1 MARQPALKVLH
12 ADAWMIAV
20 HKPSGIPSVPAR
32 NPLDPLSV
40 VEQLSESMGPLEA
53 VHRLDRDTSGVLLLA
68 RHREARV
75 QLGRCFENGGAAKRY
90 LAICRG
96 RPTRAAGD
104 LHLPLAP
111 DLASPPRHRVDPV
124 HGRRS
129 HTRWRL
135 LAVEQVGGE
144 HRSLLELEPQTG
156 RSHQLRVHL
165 AWMGLP
171 ILGDRLYDRRLP
183 ACPPRL
189 ALHAAW
195 IEIPHPADGQRVAL
209 LADRTDLP
217 APPQLA
223 ASIDRWVA
231 GQASSPPERMAEL
244 RTFDH

>member
-1 MARQPALKVLH
+1 MTRQPALEVLH

-20 HKPSGIPSVPAR
+20 HKPSGIPSVPAM

-144 HRSLLELEPQTG
+144 HR
-156 RSHQLRVHL
+156 
-165 AWMGLP
+165 
-171 ILGDRLYDRRLP
+171 
-183 ACPPRL
+183 
-189 ALHAAW
+189 
-195 IEIPHPADGQRVAL
+195 
-209 LADRTDLP
+209 
-217 APPQLA
+217 
-223 ASIDRWVA
+223 
-231 GQASSPPERMAEL
+231 
-244 RTFDH
+244 

>member
-1 MARQPALKVLH
+1 MARPPALEVLH
-12 ADAWMIAV
+12 ADTWLVAV

-32 NPLDPLSV
+32 NPQDPLSV
-40 VEQLSESMGPLEA
+40 AEQLSGSLGPCEA

-75 QLGRCFENGGAAKRY
+75 QLGRSFEHGRVAKRY

-96 RPTRAAGD
+96 RPARAAGD

-111 DLASPPRHRVDPV
+111 DLASPPRQRVDPV

-135 LAVEQVGGE
+135 LAVEQVDGE

-165 AWMGLP
+165 AWIGLP
-171 ILGDRLYDRRLP
+171 ILGDRLYDKRLP
-183 ACPPRL
+183 ASPPRL

-195 IEIPHPADGQRVAL
+195 IAVPHPADGQPVAL
-209 LADRTDLP
+209 LDDRADLP
-217 APPQLA
+217 APPLLA
-223 ASIDRWVA
+223 TAIDRWMA
-231 GQASSPPERMAEL
+231 GQAAVSPGRMAEL
-244 RTFDH
+244 RTFDQ